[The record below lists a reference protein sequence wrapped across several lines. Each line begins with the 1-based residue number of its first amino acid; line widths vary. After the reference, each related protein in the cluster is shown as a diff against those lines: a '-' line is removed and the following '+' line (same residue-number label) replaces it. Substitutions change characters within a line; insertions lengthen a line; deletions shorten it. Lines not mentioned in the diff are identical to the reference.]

1 MQTSIQN
8 LNNNKQTLTTKTTTM
23 KTLTL
28 TMTSLFLSV
37 LMIFTSCS
45 KNQEM
50 INPTQPNDVLSQEFL
65 TDLENMS
72 YEYTTDQGQRI
83 WPIIGKFAL
92 ADAMG
97 GLSTYAMHNGTSSW
111 EVLAAGAGAASI
123 SYGLFRLGP
132 LEVDTLPVCSI
143 PWFNDINKY
152 VEVTSINPKNYME
165 NIGILHN
172 QYVPAILTQWSKDN
186 NGIYAATNSILNGK
200 AVMKEKMFKSINSSI
215 MACKGEQDFIKF
227 INNSTF
233 PQATKLILSNY
244 ITVMFNAKSIA
255 AFQKY
260 SVNVESMVAGHKG
273 LKKETKDGL
282 LLTMSI
288 AKHSANLWNSVL

>member
-1 MQTSIQN
+1 
-8 LNNNKQTLTTKTTTM
+8 
-23 KTLTL
+23 

-83 WPIIGKFAL
+83 WPIVGRVVAC
-92 ADAMG
+92 DAIG
-97 GLSTYAMHNGTSSW
+97 GLFTYMSDNNSSW
-111 EVLAAGAGAASI
+111 EDIGWGAAGFSLSYVCGAAKVSVT
-123 SYGLFRLGP
+123 S
-132 LEVDTLPVCSI
+132 DSLPICSI
-143 PWFNDINKY
+143 PWFNDISKY
-152 VEVTSINPKNYME
+152 VELTNPNSKNYME
-165 NIGILHN
+165 KIGMLHN
-172 QYVPAILTQWSKDN
+172 DYVPEILLTWAKDNKGLYNAMCVESNSKDL
-186 NGIYAATNSILNGK
+186 ISKKDFNSTAYSFSK
-200 AVMKEKMFKSINSSI
+200 
-215 MACKGEQDFIKF
+215 CKGEQDFIKF

-233 PQATKLILSNY
+233 PKATKLILSNY

-255 AFQKY
+255 AFQNY
-260 SVNVESMVAGHKG
+260 SVNVENMVVAHKG

-282 LLTMSI
+282 LLTMSV